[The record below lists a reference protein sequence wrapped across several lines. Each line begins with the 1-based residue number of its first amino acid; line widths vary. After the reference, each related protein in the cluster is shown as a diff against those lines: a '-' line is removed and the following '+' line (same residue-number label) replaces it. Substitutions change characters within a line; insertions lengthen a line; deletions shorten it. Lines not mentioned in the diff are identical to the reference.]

1 MVLRYVYI
9 ETVKF
14 LEESTADK
22 HPAIGLGGSFEFD
35 SKRRAKRNKWD
46 YTELKSFCTA
56 EEIVNKMKRQ
66 PTEWE
71 RIFTNHISY
80 KELTIYKEFMQLNN
94 KKISILIK

>member
-1 MVLRYVYI
+1 MVVFNL
-9 ETVKF
+9 TPK
-14 LEESTADK
+14 A
-22 HPAIGLGGSFEFD
+22 
-35 SKRRAKRNKWD
+35 RATKTKINKWD

-56 EEIVNKMKRQ
+56 EEIFNKMKRQ

-80 KELTIYKEFMQLNN
+80 KELKIYKEFMQLNN